1 MNPIESNL
9 VLAAADAPQ
18 PEADK
23 PDPVEQAF
31 QDALQYELGGTRK
44 ALYVLED
51 HINRTYGDAAA
62 RREIVGRLLAML
74 ENPEAT
80 HGCKDFA
87 CKKLMLLGGAE
98 SVPALAR
105 LIGDDE
111 TLAVLGRYALEQ
123 MPQPEAA
130 AALRDALGR
139 AKDRVLIGVVNS
151 VGVRKDEQAVAALVR
166 LLADEDTAVAVAAA
180 AALGK
185 IGGSQAAAALG
196 AARSKAA
203 PEVRTEIR
211 PALLAC
217 AEALLASGDK
227 DEAEAIYREL
237 SGEDEPEWI
246 RAAVNKTV
254 APPETPQ
261 DR

>member
-1 MNPIESNL
+1 MNPTNANL
-9 VLAAADAPQ
+9 VLAAADAPP
-18 PEADK
+18 PEAEK

-31 QDALQYELGGTRK
+31 QDVLEYELGGTRK

-80 HGCKDFA
+80 QGCKDFA
-87 CKKLMLLGGAE
+87 CKKLTLLGGAE
-98 SVPALAR
+98 SVPALAK

-111 TLAVLGRYALEQ
+111 SLAVLGRYALEQ

-139 AKDRVLIGVVNS
+139 TKGRVLIGVINS
-151 VGVRKDEQAVAALVR
+151 LGARKDEQAVAALIR
-166 LLADEDTAVAVAAA
+166 LLADNDAAVAAAAA

-185 IGGSQAAAALG
+185 IGGSQAAAALR

-203 PEVRTEIR
+203 PEVRAEIR

-217 AEALLASGDK
+217 AECLVASGNK
-227 DEAEAIYREL
+227 DEAQAIYREL

-246 RAAVNKTV
+246 RAAVEK
-254 APPETPQ
+254 E
-261 DR
+261 